1 MASSLTRQQMEDI
14 IRNGGS
20 VSYGIG
26 QNVRHITRIEDLPS
40 EAELSE
46 GDEVRAQAAL
56 DQLNNEQAQI
66 EAKKQQ
72 LIQRMKRERE
82 GQPQAQAKPPQEE
95 GQQSPPPAEK
105 PQQEPP
111 QPPGPPQ
118 GQPQGERPQGPQQ
131 SQQQPS
137 HAPAKP
143 AKGEAGEAP
152 AKAEEEETAQE
163 ARGRS
168 KGPGSFFSKGGR

>member
-1 MASSLTRQQMEDI
+1 MEDI
-14 IRNGGS
+14 IRKGGS

-56 DQLNNEQAQI
+56 DQLSNEQAQI

-72 LIQRMKRERE
+72 LLQRMKRERE
-82 GQPQAQAKPPQEE
+82 GKPQAQSAQPSQAPQKPGE
-95 GQQSPPPAEK
+95 GQQSPSSEK

-111 QPPGPPQ
+111 QPP
-118 GQPQGERPQGPQQ
+118 
-131 SQQQPS
+131 QPS
-137 HAPAKP
+137 SAPTGQ
-143 AKGEAGEAP
+143 AKGEAAEAP
-152 AKAEEEETAQE
+152 PKEEEETAQE
-163 ARGRS
+163 AKGKS

>member
-1 MASSLTRQQMEDI
+1 MATSLTREQMEQV

-20 VSYGIG
+20 VSYGVG

-56 DQLNNEQAQI
+56 DDLSNQQAQI

-72 LIQRMKRERE
+72 LVERMKRERE
-82 GQPQAQAKPPQEE
+82 GQPRAQAKPQEE
-95 GQQSPPPAEK
+95 GQQPPPPREK
-105 PQQEPP
+105 PQQEPQ
-111 QPPGPPQ
+111 QP
-118 GQPQGERPQGPQQ
+118 
-131 SQQQPS
+131 QQQPS

-143 AKGEAGEAP
+143 SQGEAAEASP
-152 AKAEEEETAQE
+152 KEEEETAQE
-163 ARGRS
+163 AKGQGKS
-168 KGPGSFFSKGGR
+168 KGSGSFFSKGAR

>member
-1 MASSLTRQQMEDI
+1 MATSLTREQMEQV

-20 VSYGIG
+20 VSYGVG

-72 LIQRMKRERE
+72 LIDRMKRERE
-82 GQPQAQAKPPQEE
+82 GQPRAQAKPPQEE
-95 GQQSPPPAEK
+95 GQQPTPPREK

-111 QPPGPPQ
+111 QPS
-118 GQPQGERPQGPQQ
+118 GPQQ
-131 SQQQPS
+131 PPQQQPS

-143 AKGEAGEAP
+143 SQGEAAEASP
-152 AKAEEEETAQE
+152 KEEEETAQE
-163 ARGRS
+163 AKGQGKS

>member
-1 MASSLTRQQMEDI
+1 MATSLTREQMEQV

-20 VSYGIG
+20 VSYGVG

-56 DQLNNEQAQI
+56 DDLSHQQAQI

-72 LIQRMKRERE
+72 LVERMKRERE
-82 GQPQAQAKPPQEE
+82 GKPQTQARPPQEE
-95 GQQSPPPAEK
+95 GQQPTPPAEK

-111 QPPGPPQ
+111 PPPGPQ
-118 GQPQGERPQGPQQ
+118 QP
-131 SQQQPS
+131 QQQPS

-143 AKGEAGEAP
+143 SQGEAAEGP
-152 AKAEEEETAQE
+152 PKEEEETAQE
-163 ARGRS
+163 AKGQGKS
-168 KGPGSFFSKGGR
+168 KGPGGFFSKGGR

>member
-1 MASSLTRQQMEDI
+1 MATSLTRQQMEDI

-20 VSYGIG
+20 VSYGVG

-56 DQLNNEQAQI
+56 DELSTQQAQI

-72 LIQRMKRERE
+72 LLDRMRRERE
-82 GQPQAQAKPPQEE
+82 GKPQAQAKPAQEE
-95 GQQSPPPAEK
+95 GQQSPPPREK

-111 QPPGPPQ
+111 QPSESHQ

-131 SQQQPS
+131 SPQQASQ
-137 HAPAKP
+137 APAKP
-143 AKGEAGEAP
+143 SQGE
-152 AKAEEEETAQE
+152 AEEEEAAQE
-163 ARGRS
+163 AKGKS
-168 KGPGSFFSKGGR
+168 KGPGGFFSKGGR

>member
-1 MASSLTRQQMEDI
+1 VASSLTRQQMEEI

-20 VSYGIG
+20 VSYGVG

-56 DQLNNEQAQI
+56 DQLSNQQAEI

-72 LIQRMKRERE
+72 LVERMKRERE
-82 GQPQAQAKPPQEE
+82 GKQPAQAKPPQEG
-95 GQQSPPPAEK
+95 GQQSPPPGEK

-111 QPPGPPQ
+111 QP
-118 GQPQGERPQGPQQ
+118 
-131 SQQQPS
+131 QQQPS
-137 HAPAKP
+137 QAPAKP
-143 AKGEAGEAP
+143 SQGEAAEAP

-163 ARGRS
+163 ARGKS

>member
-1 MASSLTRQQMEDI
+1 VASSLTRQQMEEI

-20 VSYGIG
+20 VSYGVG

-56 DQLNNEQAQI
+56 DQLSNQQAQI

-72 LIQRMKRERE
+72 LVERMKRERE
-82 GQPQAQAKPPQEE
+82 GKQPAQAKPPQEG
-95 GQQSPPPAEK
+95 GQQSPPPGEK

-111 QPPGPPQ
+111 QPQ
-118 GQPQGERPQGPQQ
+118 QPQPHQPQ
-131 SQQQPS
+131 
-137 HAPAKP
+137 APAKP
-143 AKGEAGEAP
+143 SQGEAAEAP

-163 ARGRS
+163 AKGKS
-168 KGPGSFFSKGGR
+168 KGPGRFFSKGGR